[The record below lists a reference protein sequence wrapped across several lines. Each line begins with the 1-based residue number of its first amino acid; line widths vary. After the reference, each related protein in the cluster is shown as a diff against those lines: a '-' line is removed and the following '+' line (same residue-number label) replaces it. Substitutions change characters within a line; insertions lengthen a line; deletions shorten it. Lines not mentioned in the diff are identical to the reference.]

1 MSGTLFG
8 RASDVVVR
16 KVLRSPLHGL
26 LSHRLLIITVTG
38 RRTGRRYSNPV
49 GYAQH
54 DGALLVGS
62 VAGWRRNLR
71 PGELVPVRLRG
82 ADVLAAADV
91 ITDEE
96 RAAEFYRVIL
106 PRIPVHVA
114 TTSEFTSTPDANRTV
129 PNLCGASIRVG
140 CRHSVCIL
148 RGPGG
153 GSIVGLS
160 PARTGGRLRVRLAGT
175 LNDGPTMLHLRFLYP

>member
-1 MSGTLFG
+1 MALEAEMSGTLFG

-16 KVLRSPLHGL
+16 TVLRSPLHGL
-26 LSHRLLIITVTG
+26 LSRRLLIITVTG

-71 PGELVPVRLRG
+71 PGEPVPVRLRG
-82 ADVLAAADV
+82 ADVSAEAEV

-106 PRIPVHVA
+106 PRNPIHA
-114 TTSEFTSTPDANRTV
+114 RYAGIHTDPDGQPNRADLRRALSAGAAVIRLTV
-129 PNLCGASIRVG
+129 R
-140 CRHSVCIL
+140 
-148 RGPGG
+148 
-153 GSIVGLS
+153 
-160 PARTGGRLRVRLAGT
+160 
-175 LNDGPTMLHLRFLYP
+175 D

>member
-16 KVLRSPLHGL
+16 KVLRSRLHGL
-26 LSHRLLIITVTG
+26 LSRRLLIITVTG
-38 RRTGRRYSNPV
+38 RKTGRRYSNPV

-71 PGELVPVRLRG
+71 PGELVAVRLRG
-82 ADVLAAADV
+82 ADVRAEAEV

-106 PRIPVHVA
+106 PRNPVHA
-114 TTSEFTSTPDANRTV
+114 RYAGIHIAPDGQPNRADLRR
-129 PNLCGASIRVG
+129 PLSAGAAVIRLT
-140 CRHSVCIL
+140 L
-148 RGPGG
+148 R
-153 GSIVGLS
+153 
-160 PARTGGRLRVRLAGT
+160 
-175 LNDGPTMLHLRFLYP
+175 D

>member
-1 MSGTLFG
+1 MALEAEMSGTLFG

-26 LSHRLLIITVTG
+26 LSQRLLIITVTG
-38 RRTGRRYSNPV
+38 RKTGRRYSNPV

-82 ADVLAAADV
+82 ADVLAEAEV

-106 PRIPVHVA
+106 PVTPCTLA
-114 TTSEFTSTPDANRTV
+114 TPEFTPTRTDNRTV
-129 PNLCGASIRVG
+129 PTFAA
-140 CRHSVCIL
+140 
-148 RGPGG
+148 PYPQ
-153 GSIVGLS
+153 GLPS
-160 PARTGGRLRVRLAGT
+160 SG
-175 LNDGPTMLHLRFLYP
+175 

>member
-1 MSGTLFG
+1 MAFEAEMSGTLFG

-26 LSHRLLIITVTG
+26 LSRRLLIITVTG
-38 RRTGRRYSNPV
+38 RKTGRRYSNPV

-62 VAGWRRNLR
+62 VADWRRNLC

-82 ADVLAAADV
+82 ADVLAEAEV

-96 RAAEFYRVIL
+96 RAAEFYRG
-106 PRIPVHVA
+106 
-114 TTSEFTSTPDANRTV
+114 D
-129 PNLCGASIRVG
+129 
-140 CRHSVCIL
+140 
-148 RGPGG
+148 
-153 GSIVGLS
+153 
-160 PARTGGRLRVRLAGT
+160 PA
-175 LNDGPTMLHLRFLYP
+175 P